1 LALALLALVSG
12 AVAGFV
18 GAIFRLALGQAD
30 QLRNAL
36 IAWAHGKEAAGFL
49 LVIAVCAGAT
59 AIAGW
64 LVRRY
69 SPTRREAASLMSKPF
84 CAASFRRSRFA

>member
-1 LALALLALVSG
+1 MALALLALVGG

-36 IAWAHGKEAAGFL
+36 IGWAHGKEAAGFL

-59 AIAGW
+59 W
-64 LVRRY
+64 L
-69 SPTRREAASLMSKPF
+69 
-84 CAASFRRSRFA
+84 